1 MTILSLSYT
10 ADATLVF
17 QQANLDAEEATPT
30 QMATV
35 CVEISGLPTGG
46 LGCDIEVSFQA
57 NNGAIT
63 SRLSS
68 VYYEKTCLTQK
79 KSNITCMGGYH
90 S

>member
-1 MTILSLSYT
+1 MSYT

-17 QQANLDAEEATPT
+17 QQAISDVAEATPT
-30 QMATV
+30 EMATV

-63 SRLSS
+63 SRFSS
-68 VYYEKTCLTQK
+68 VCYEKTCLT
-79 KSNITCMGGYH
+79 SNSLMYICITCMGGN
-90 S
+90 